1 MNDLNAQHKLKK
13 QYWYFGVLP
22 LVSVYIIGIFAASYN
37 LSRTVD
43 DCFISQSCSELAN
56 KIAFF
61 SSNIVFFIML
71 FLTTYTL
78 WNGYRVFKL
87 SQNDFHKLYEFS
99 NNRNIKFLSTA
110 FDLSSVLFLKK
121 LNLDYFKIPSGEIT
135 NLPYLRLIG
144 SFNLP
149 ILLST
154 GMSSLSDIENAIEVI
169 ESCGT
174 DRKKITLLHCTTE
187 YPAPF
192 NEINLNVIRSR
203 IWIYFGLSLV
213 SSKFHYSDF

>member
-61 SSNIVFFIML
+61 SSKIVFFITL
-71 FLTTYTL
+71 FLTIYTL

-87 SQNDFHKLYEFS
+87 SQNDIEKSKKIRVRAYTIIFPAIAIIS
-99 NNRNIKFLSTA
+99 SPFLI
-110 FDLSSVLFLKK
+110 LFIGSY
-121 LNLDYFKIPSGEIT
+121 LNGTRYFAVLDYIIKLIPFS
-135 NLPYLRLIG
+135 
-144 SFNLP
+144 
-149 ILLST
+149 
-154 GMSSLSDIENAIEVI
+154 
-169 ESCGT
+169 
-174 DRKKITLLHCTTE
+174 
-187 YPAPF
+187 
-192 NEINLNVIRSR
+192 
-203 IWIYFGLSLV
+203 V
-213 SSKFHYSDF
+213 SP